1 MRHRSPARH
10 RRALLASLAAA
21 GLLGSLALTNGFAA
35 ETGAADS
42 SGKPQDVRL
51 LDTLTVPAGTTELGM
66 PFGGLSGIDYDPR
79 SGEYVAVSDDRSENG
94 KARFYTLRLPLDGAE
109 FADDKPDLDGLTVLA
124 DTTGEPFAPKAV
136 DPEAIRWTPGGESL
150 LWTSE
155 GASSAGQP
163 AFVREAAT
171 SGGYVREL
179 PLPKAYAPVRSAS
192 GTLTAGV
199 RNNQALEGL
208 TLSPDG
214 RKVATITE
222 NALVQDGP
230 AAGLT
235 VKSPSRLLLMDR
247 QTGKPEAEHVYEVDP
262 ISDAP
267 TAPLPAPVG
276 TYAAD
281 RGVSEILAINET
293 DYLTVER
300 SFASGVGFSIR
311 LYWTSTLGATDVN
324 GKDALSGTEKPMPKK
339 LLYDFTTSG
348 TDADNVEGITWG
360 PRLPDGSRSLVLV
373 ADDNFGFNGSVT
385 KFHLLSVRSGLLAH
399 RTPDVNGDG
408 AVSAKDL
415 AALPTA
421 GPAGDLDG
429 NGRTDAVDIRLWIS
443 YTRTF
448 PTVQKQPATV
458 DVQLLS
464 FNDFHGNLE
473 PPTGRDANLGSKL
486 DPKST
491 PVGGAEYLAARLGQL
506 RQGADTSLTVA
517 AGDIIGASPFLS
529 GLFHDEPTVE
539 SMEKLHLD
547 VTSVGNHEFD
557 EGTGELLRMQHGGC
571 HPEDGCFIKDE
582 PYNGAGFPW
591 LAANV
596 IDRTSGKPLL
606 APTWTKKV
614 EGVKVGFIGMTLEGT
629 PEVTGQSGIKSVR
642 FLDEVRTANASAREL
657 RRQGV
662 EAIVVLLHEGG
673 VQAGSY
679 GQCDGISGPIVD
691 IAKNLD
697 PAIDTVVTGHTH
709 QPYICSLPDPA
720 GNPRLITS
728 ASSFGRVVTETRLPV
743 DRRTGDVVRDQ
754 VAAMNH
760 LVTRTGAKDA
770 DQTAVIDKWK
780 ALSAPL
786 ANRVVGSV
794 TADITR
800 SETRDA
806 ESDLGNLVADAQLAA
821 TSAPERG
828 GAQIALMNPGG
839 VRADLVYPSSSGGE
853 APGEITYAEAFAVQ
867 PFAGSLVS
875 VSLTGA
881 QIERILEEQFN
892 DSGARAPT
900 LVLGVSKGLTY
911 AFSRSAPV
919 GDRIDPAS
927 IKLNGEPLRPGAT
940 YRVTANTFLAAGGDG
955 FTTFAEG
962 TDTVG
967 GGDDIAALTD
977 YLTANSPASPPGT
990 DRVTELP

>member
-1 MRHRSPARH
+1 MRHRSPARR
-10 RRALLASLAAA
+10 RRALLASAAAA

-35 ETGAADS
+35 EPGANA

-51 LDTLTVPAGTTELGM
+51 LDTLTVPAGTTESGM
-66 PFGGLSGIDYDPR
+66 PFGGLSGIDYDPK
-79 SGEYVAVSDDRSENG
+79 SGEYVALSDDRSENG
-94 KARFYTLRLPLDGAE
+94 KARFYSLRLPLDGAA
-109 FADDKPDLDGLTVLA
+109 FAADKPALDGLTVLA

-136 DPEAIRWTPGGESL
+136 DPEAIRWTPGGKGL

-163 AFVREAAT
+163 AFVREADT
-171 SGGYVREL
+171 TGGYVREL
-179 PLPKAYAPVRSAS
+179 PLPKAYAPVRSAT

-214 RKVATITE
+214 RTVATITE

-235 VKSPSRLLLMDR
+235 AKSPSRLLLMDR
-247 QTGKPEAEHVYEVDP
+247 QAGEPEAEHVYEVDP

-281 RGVSEILAINET
+281 RGVSEILAVNET

-311 LYWTSTLGATDVN
+311 LYWTSTLGATDVG

-385 KFHLLSVRSGLLAH
+385 KFHLLSVRSGLLAN
-399 RTPDVNGDG
+399 RTPDVNDDG
-408 AVSAKDL
+408 AVNAKDL
-415 AALPTA
+415 AAIPTA

-429 NGRTDAVDIRLWIS
+429 NGRTDAADVRLWIS
-443 YTRTF
+443 YTRAF
-448 PTVQKQPATV
+448 PTAQKPSSTV

-473 PPTGRDANLGSKL
+473 PPTGRDAGLGSKL

-491 PVGGAEYLAARLGQL
+491 PVGGVEYLAARLRQL
-506 RQGADTSLTVA
+506 RQGTDTSLTVA

-557 EGTGELLRMQHGGC
+557 EGTDELLRMQHGGC
-571 HPEDGCFIKDE
+571 HPDDGCYIEDE
-582 PYNGAGFPW
+582 PYDGATFPW

-596 IDRTSGKPLL
+596 IDRASGKPLL
-606 APTWTKKV
+606 APTWVKQV
-614 EGVKVGFIGMTLEGT
+614 DGVKVGFIGMTLEGT
-629 PEVTGQSGIKSVR
+629 PEVTGQSGITSVR
-642 FLDEVRTANASAREL
+642 FLDEVQTANASAREL

-662 EAIVVLLHEGG
+662 QAIVVLLHEGG

-691 IAKNLD
+691 IARNLD

-720 GNPRLITS
+720 GNPRLVTS

-743 DRRTGDVVRDQ
+743 DRRTGDVVRDH

-770 DQTAVIDKWK
+770 DQSAVIDKWK

-806 ESDLGNLVADAQLAA
+806 ESDLANLIADAQLAA

-839 VRADLVYPSSSGGE
+839 VRADLVHTSSTGGE

-875 VSLTGA
+875 VNLTGA
-881 QIERILEEQFN
+881 QIEKVLEEQFN
-892 DSGARAPT
+892 DSGTRAPT
-900 LVLGVSKGLTY
+900 LMLGVSKGLTY
-911 AFSRSAPV
+911 SFSRGAPV

-927 IKLNGEPLRPGAT
+927 IMLNGAPLKPDAT

-962 TDTVG
+962 TEAVG

-977 YLTANSPASPPGT
+977 YLTAHSPVSPPGT

>member
-1 MRHRSPARH
+1 MPRH
-10 RRALLASLAAA
+10 RRLVGRRRRAALAALTTSALL
-21 GLLGSLALTNGFAA
+21 GGLALTNGL
-35 ETGAADS
+35 AADAAPEAD
-42 SGKPQDVRL
+42 GTLKKTQNGITL

-66 PFGGLSGIDYDPR
+66 PFGGLSGIDYDPK
-79 SGEYVAVSDDRSENG
+79 SHTYAALSDDRSENG
-94 KARFYTLRLPLDGAE
+94 KARFYSLQLPLKGE
-109 FADDKPDLDGLTVLA
+109 KFATDKPTLDALTVLD
-124 DTTGEPFAPKAV
+124 DTTGEPFAAKAV
-136 DPEAIRWTPGGESL
+136 DPEAIRWNPGGKGL

-155 GASSAGQP
+155 GASASGQP
-163 AFVREAAT
+163 AFVRET
-171 SGGYVREL
+171 STAGAYVRDL
-179 PLPKAYAPVRSAS
+179 PLPKAYAPVRSES

-214 RKVATITE
+214 RKAVTITE

-235 VKSPSRLLLMDR
+235 AKSPSRLLVMDR
-247 QTGKPEAEHVYEVDP
+247 RTGRPEAEHVYEVDP
-262 ISDAP
+262 ISAAP

-276 TYAAD
+276 TYSAD
-281 RGVSEILAINET
+281 RGVSEILAINKT

-300 SFASGVGFSIR
+300 SFASGVGFAIR
-311 LYWTSTLGATDVN
+311 LYWTTTRGATDVH
-324 GKDALSGTEKPMPKK
+324 GEPKLSGTERPMPKK
-339 LLYDFTTSG
+339 LLYDFTLSG
-348 TDADNVEGITWG
+348 TDADNVEGVTWG
-360 PRLPDGSRSLVLV
+360 PTLPDGSRTLVLV

-385 KFHLLSVRSGLLAH
+385 KFHLLSVRPGALTGGVPA
-399 RTPDVNGDG
+399 TP
-408 AVSAKDL
+408 
-415 AALPTA
+415 
-421 GPAGDLDG
+421 
-429 NGRTDAVDIRLWIS
+429 
-443 YTRTF
+443 
-448 PTVQKQPATV
+448 KQPDTV

-473 PPTGRDANLGSKL
+473 PPTGRDATLGSKL

-491 PVGGAEYLAARLGQL
+491 PVGGSEYLATRLAQL
-506 RQGADTSLTVA
+506 REGTDASLTVA

-539 SMEKLHLD
+539 AMEKLHLD
-547 VTSVGNHEFD
+547 VTGVGNHEFD
-557 EGTGELLRMQHGGC
+557 EGTGELLRIQHGGC
-571 HPEDGCFIKDE
+571 HPEDGCYIEGE
-582 PYNGAGFPW
+582 PYDGSAFPW

-596 IDRTSGKPLL
+596 LDRTTGKPLL
-606 APTWTKKV
+606 APTWVKKV
-614 EGVKVGFIGMTLEGT
+614 DGVKVGFIGMTLEGT
-629 PEVTGQSGIKSVR
+629 PAVTGQSGITSVR
-642 FLDEVRTANASAREL
+642 FADEVETADAAARAL

-691 IAKNLD
+691 IAEHLD
-697 PAIDTVVTGHTH
+697 PAIDAVVTGHTH
-709 QPYICSLPDPA
+709 QPYVCTLPDPA
-720 GNPRLITS
+720 GHPRTVTS

-743 DRRTGDVVRDQ
+743 DRRTGDVVRDR

-760 LVTRTGAKDA
+760 LVTRTAAKDI

-786 ANRVVGSV
+786 ANKVVGSV

-806 ESDLGNLVADAQLAA
+806 ESDLANLVADAQLAA

-828 GAQIALMNPGG
+828 GARIALMNPGG
-839 VRADLVYPSSSGGE
+839 VRADLVHASSTGGE

-875 VSLTGA
+875 VDLTGA
-881 QIERILEEQFN
+881 QIEQILEEQFN
-892 DSGARAPT
+892 DSGTRAPT
-900 LVLGVSKGLTY
+900 LMLGVSKGLTY
-911 AFSRSAPV
+911 SFSRSAPV
-919 GDRIDPAS
+919 GDRIDPSS
-927 IKLNGEPLRPGAT
+927 IELDGERLDPGAT

-962 TDTVG
+962 TNTVG
-967 GGDDIAALTD
+967 GGDDITALTD
-977 YLTANSPASPPGT
+977 YLTARSPVAPPGT

>member
-1 MRHRSPARH
+1 MRHRHRTRR
-10 RRALLASLAAA
+10 RRALLSGVTAAA
-21 GLLGSLALTNGFAA
+21 LLSGLTLVSGFAA
-35 ETGAADS
+35 EPGTDS
-42 SGKPQDVRL
+42 AEQHGIRL
-51 LDTLTVPAGTTELGM
+51 LDTLTVPAGTSEFGM
-66 PFGGLSGIDYDPR
+66 PFGGLSGIDFDR
-79 SGEYVAVSDDRSENG
+79 TSGEYVALSDDRSENG
-94 KARFYTLRLPLDGAE
+94 KARFYTLRLPLDGTA
-109 FADDKPDLDGLTVLA
+109 FAHDEPDLDALTVLD
-124 DTTGEPFAPKAV
+124 DTTGEPFTAKAV
-136 DPEAIRWTPGGESL
+136 DPEAVRWTPGAKSL

-155 GASSAGQP
+155 GASSSGQP
-163 AFVREAAT
+163 AFVREAST
-171 SGGYVREL
+171 SGAYEREL
-179 PLPKAYAPVRSAS
+179 PLPKAYAPVRSDS

-214 RKVATITE
+214 GKAVTITE

-235 VKSPSRLLLMDR
+235 ARSPSRLLVADR
-247 QTGKPEAEHVYEVDP
+247 ETGAAEAEYVYEVDP

-276 TYAAD
+276 TYSAD
-281 RGVSEILAINET
+281 RGVSEILAVNET
-293 DYLTVER
+293 DYITVER

-311 LYWTSTLGATDVN
+311 LYWTSTIGATDV
-324 GKDALSGTEKPMPKK
+324 GGEKKLSGSEKPMPKK
-339 LLYDFTTSG
+339 LLYDFTTTG
-348 TDADNVEGITWG
+348 TEADNVEGITWG
-360 PRLPDGSRSLVLV
+360 PALPDGSRSLVLV

-385 KFHLLSVRSGLLAH
+385 KFHLLSVRPGLLAAH
-399 RTPDVNGDG
+399 TPDIDGDGTVNGR
-408 AVSAKDL
+408 DL
-415 AALPTA
+415 KALPRA
-421 GPAGDLDG
+421 GDAGDLDG
-429 NGRTDAVDIRLWIS
+429 NGRTDARDAKLWTS
-443 YTRTF
+443 YTHDF
-448 PTVQKQPATV
+448 PTRPKPSSTV

-491 PVGGAEYLAARLGQL
+491 TVGGAEYLAARLGQL
-506 RQGADTSLTVA
+506 REGTDASLTVA

-547 VTSVGNHEFD
+547 VTGVGNHEFD
-557 EGTGELLRMQHGGC
+557 EGTEELLRMQNGGC
-571 HPEDGCFIKDE
+571 HPEDGCYIEDE
-582 PYNGAGFPW
+582 PYDGAEFPW

-596 IDRTSGKPLL
+596 IDRDSGKPLL

-614 EGVKVGFIGMTLEGT
+614 DGVEVGFIGMTLEGT
-629 PEVTGQSGIKSVR
+629 PEVTGQSGIRSVR
-642 FLDEVRTANASAREL
+642 FTDEVETAGAAAREL
-657 RRQGV
+657 REQGV

-697 PAIDTVVTGHTH
+697 PAIDAVVTGHTH

-720 GNPRLITS
+720 GNPRTVTS

-754 VAAMNH
+754 VASMNH
-760 LVTRTGAKDA
+760 LVTRTTKDA
-770 DQTAVIDKWK
+770 GQTAVIDKWK
-780 ALSAPL
+780 ALAAPL
-786 ANRVVGSV
+786 ANRVVGEV

-806 ESDLGNLVADAQLAA
+806 ESDLANLVADAQLAA
-821 TSAPERG
+821 TSAADRG
-828 GAQIALMNPGG
+828 GARIALMNPGG
-839 VRADLVYPSSSGGE
+839 VRADLVYASSTGGE
-853 APGEITYAEAFAVQ
+853 EPGEITYAEAFAVQ
-867 PFAGSLVS
+867 PFAGTLVT
-875 VSLTGA
+875 VDLTGA
-881 QIERILEEQFN
+881 QIEKILEEQFN
-892 DSGARAPT
+892 DSGTRAPT

-911 AFSRSAPV
+911 SYSRGAPV
-919 GDRIDPAS
+919 GDRIDPES
-927 IKLNGEPLRPGAT
+927 IKLDGETLNPEAT
-940 YRVTANTFLAAGGDG
+940 YRVAANTFLAAGGDG

-962 TDTVG
+962 TNPVG

-977 YLTANSPASPPGT
+977 YLTAHTPVAPPGT
-990 DRVTELP
+990 DRVTELS

>member
-1 MRHRSPARH
+1 MPRH
-10 RRALLASLAAA
+10 RRLVGMRGRRRAALAALTTSALL
-21 GLLGSLALTNGFAA
+21 GGLALTNGLAA
-35 ETGAADS
+35 EATPEAD
-42 SGKPQDVRL
+42 GTPEKTQNGITL

-66 PFGGLSGIDYDPR
+66 PFGGLSGIDYDPK
-79 SGEYVAVSDDRSENG
+79 SHTYAALSDDRSENG
-94 KARFYTLRLPLDGAE
+94 KARFYSLQLPLRGE
-109 FADDKPDLDGLTVLA
+109 KFATDKPTLDALTVLD
-124 DTTGEPFAPKAV
+124 DTTGAPFAAKAV
-136 DPEAIRWTPGGESL
+136 DPEAIRWNPGGKGL

-155 GASSAGQP
+155 GASAAGQP
-163 AFVREAAT
+163 AFVRET
-171 SGGYVREL
+171 STAGAYVREL
-179 PLPKAYAPVRSAS
+179 PMPKAYAPVRSES

-214 RKVATITE
+214 REAVTITE

-235 VKSPSRLLLMDR
+235 AKSPSRLLVMDR
-247 QTGKPEAEHVYEVDP
+247 RTGRPEAEHVYEVDP
-262 ISDAP
+262 ISAAP

-276 TYAAD
+276 TYSAD
-281 RGVSEILAINET
+281 RGVSEILAINST

-300 SFASGVGFSIR
+300 SFASGVGFAIR
-311 LYWTSTLGATDVN
+311 LYWTTTRGATDVR
-324 GKDALSGTEKPMPKK
+324 GEAQLSGTERPMPKK
-339 LLYDFTTSG
+339 LLYDFTLSG

-360 PRLPDGSRSLVLV
+360 PTLPDGSRTLVLV

-385 KFHLLSVRSGLLAH
+385 KFHLLSVRPGALTGVPAVPK
-399 RTPDVNGDG
+399 RPD
-408 AVSAKDL
+408 
-415 AALPTA
+415 
-421 GPAGDLDG
+421 
-429 NGRTDAVDIRLWIS
+429 
-443 YTRTF
+443 
-448 PTVQKQPATV
+448 TV

-473 PPTGRDANLGSKL
+473 PPTGRDATLGSKL
-486 DPKST
+486 DAKAT
-491 PVGGAEYLAARLGQL
+491 PVGGSEYLATRLAQL
-506 RQGADTSLTVA
+506 RDGTDASLTVA
-517 AGDIIGASPFLS
+517 AGDIIGAGPFLS

-539 SMEKLHLD
+539 AMEKLRLD
-547 VTSVGNHEFD
+547 VTGVGNHEFD
-557 EGTGELLRMQHGGC
+557 EGTGELLRIQHGGC
-571 HPEDGCFIKDE
+571 HPDDGCYLDGE
-582 PYNGAGFPW
+582 PYDGSAFPW

-596 IDRTSGKPLL
+596 LDRSTGKPLL
-606 APTWTKKV
+606 APTWVKKV
-614 EGVKVGFIGMTLEGT
+614 DGVRVGFIGMTLEGT
-629 PEVTGQSGIKSVR
+629 PAVTGQSGITSVR
-642 FLDEVRTANASAREL
+642 FADEVETADAAARAL

-691 IAKNLD
+691 IAERLD
-697 PAIDTVVTGHTH
+697 PAIDAVVTGHTH
-709 QPYICSLPDPA
+709 QPYVCTLPDPA
-720 GNPRLITS
+720 GHPRTVTS

-743 DRRTGDVVRDQ
+743 DRRTGDVVRER

-760 LVTRTGAKDA
+760 LVTRTVPKDA

-786 ANRVVGSV
+786 ANKVVGSV

-806 ESDLGNLVADAQLAA
+806 ESDLANLVADAQLAA

-828 GAQIALMNPGG
+828 GARIALMNPGG
-839 VRADLVYPSSSGGE
+839 VRADLVHASSTGGE

-875 VSLTGA
+875 VDLTGA
-881 QIERILEEQFN
+881 QIERILEEQFD
-892 DSGARAPT
+892 DSGTRAPT
-900 LVLGVSKGLTY
+900 LMLGVSKGLTY
-911 AFSRSAPV
+911 SFSRSAPV
-919 GDRIDPAS
+919 GDRVDPSS
-927 IKLNGEPLRPGAT
+927 IELDGETLDPDAT

-962 TDTVG
+962 THTVG
-967 GGDDIAALTD
+967 GGDDVTALTD
-977 YLTANSPASPPGT
+977 YLTARSPVAPPGT

>member
-1 MRHRSPARH
+1 MRHRLRT
-10 RRALLASLAAA
+10 RRRRTLVAGSTAALLLGGVAVA
-21 GLLGSLALTNGFAA
+21 GGFAA
-35 ETGAADS
+35 EPGGTDAVEQHGI
-42 SGKPQDVRL
+42 RL
-51 LDTLTVPAGTTELGM
+51 LDTLTVPAGTSEFGM
-66 PFGGLSGIDYDPR
+66 PFGGLSGIDYD
-79 SGEYVAVSDDRSENG
+79 SKSDTYVALSDDRSENG
-94 KARFYTLRLPLDGAE
+94 KARFYTLRLPLDGTE
-109 FADDKPDLDGLTVLA
+109 FAHDEPDLDGLTVLD
-124 DTTGEPFAPKAV
+124 DTTGDPFAAKQV
-136 DPEAIRWTPGGESL
+136 DPEAIRWTPGGKSL

-155 GASSAGQP
+155 GASSSGQP
-163 AFVREAAT
+163 AFVREAST
-171 SGGYVREL
+171 SGGYEREL
-179 PLPKAYAPVRSAS
+179 PLPTAYAPVKSAS
-192 GTLTAGV
+192 GTLISGV

-214 RKVATITE
+214 SKAVTVAE

-235 VKSPSRLLLMDR
+235 AKSPSRLLVTDR
-247 QTGKPEAEHVYEVDP
+247 ETGAVEAEHVYEVDP

-276 TYAAD
+276 TYSAD

-293 DYLTVER
+293 DYITVER

-311 LYWTSTLGATDVN
+311 LYWTSTIGATDV
-324 GKDALSGTEKPMPKK
+324 GGEDELSGSDKPMAKK
-339 LLYDFTTSG
+339 LLYDFTTTG

-360 PRLPDGSRSLVLV
+360 PTLPDGSRSLVLV

-385 KFHLLSVRSGLLAH
+385 KFHLLSVRPGLLAAH
-399 RTPDVNGDG
+399 TPDVNGDN
-408 AVSAKDL
+408 AVNGKDL
-415 AALPTA
+415 AALHGA

-429 NGRTDAVDIRLWIS
+429 NGRTDGKDIKLWTS
-443 YTRTF
+443 YTHDF
-448 PTVQKQPATV
+448 PTAPKPARTV

-491 PVGGAEYLAARLGQL
+491 TVGGVEYLAGRLNQL
-506 RQGADTSLTVA
+506 REGTEGSLTVA
-517 AGDIIGASPFLS
+517 AGDVIGASPFLS

-547 VTSVGNHEFD
+547 ATSVGNHEFD
-557 EGTGELLRMQHGGC
+557 EGTEELLRMQHGGC
-571 HPEDGCFIKDE
+571 HPEDGCYIKDE
-582 PYNGAGFPW
+582 PYDGAAFPW

-596 IDRTSGKPLL
+596 VDRTTGEPLL

-614 EGVKVGFIGMTLEGT
+614 DGVKIGFIGMTLEGT
-629 PEVTGQSGIKSVR
+629 PEATGQSGIKSVR
-642 FLDEVRTANASAREL
+642 FLDEVQTANAAARKL
-657 RRQGV
+657 RGQGV

-673 VQAGSY
+673 IQAGSY

-697 PAIDTVVTGHTH
+697 PAIDAVVTGHTH

-720 GNPRLITS
+720 GKPRMVTS
-728 ASSFGRVVTETRLPV
+728 ASSFGRVVTETRLTV
-743 DRRTGDVVRDQ
+743 DRRTGDVVRDR

-760 LVTRTGAKDA
+760 LVTRTGTKDA
-770 DQTAVIDKWK
+770 DQTEVIAKWK

-786 ANRVVGSV
+786 ANRVVGSI
-794 TADITR
+794 TSDITR

-806 ESDLGNLVADAQLAA
+806 ESDLANLVADAQLAA
-821 TSAPERG
+821 TSAADKG

-839 VRADLVYPSSSGGE
+839 VRADLVYATSTGGE
-853 APGEITYAEAFAVQ
+853 ASGEITYAEAFAVQ
-867 PFAGSLVS
+867 PFSGSLVT
-875 VSLTGA
+875 VDLTGA
-881 QIERILEEQFN
+881 QIEKILEEQFN
-892 DSGARAPT
+892 NSGTRAPT
-900 LVLGVSKGLTY
+900 LILGVSRGLTY
-911 AFSRSAPV
+911 SYSRGGPV

-927 IKLNGEPLRPGAT
+927 IKLNGETLKPDTT
-940 YRVTANTFLAAGGDG
+940 YRVAANTFLAAGGDG
-955 FTTFAEG
+955 FTTFAQG
-962 TDTVG
+962 KNTIG
-967 GGDDIAALTD
+967 GGDDIAALTE
-977 YLTANSPASPPGT
+977 YLTASSPVTPPGT